1 MVRELEP
8 AKQQTGQ
15 LACDRSVWRLVR
27 LRNIASEQTTA
38 RPIKIP
44 SSYELTREIHKK
56 PRDNYHTNQWLW
68 SKCSRVRVPFI
79 SSKYPAKTGVTAI

>member
-1 MVRELEP
+1 MVRELDR

-27 LRNIASEQTTA
+27 LRIASEQTTA

-68 SKCSRVRVPFI
+68 SKCSRVRVPEI
-79 SSKYPAKTGVTAI
+79 SSKYAAKTGVTAI

>member
-44 SSYELTREIHKK
+44 SSYELTGEIHKK
-56 PRDNYHTNQWLW
+56 PRDNYDTNQSMALEQML
-68 SKCSRVRVPFI
+68 K
-79 SSKYPAKTGVTAI
+79 SSSTLH